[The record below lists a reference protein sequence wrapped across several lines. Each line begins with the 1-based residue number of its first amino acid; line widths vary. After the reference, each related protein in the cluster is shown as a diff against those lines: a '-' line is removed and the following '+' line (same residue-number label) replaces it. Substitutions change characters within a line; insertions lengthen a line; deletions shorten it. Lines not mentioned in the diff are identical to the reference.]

1 MSSSLPDAAS
11 LAAERTQ
18 FAAERTQFAAE
29 RNQFAMER
37 TRLAMER
44 TLMAWIRTAVS
55 LISFGFT
62 IYKFFQLLEETR
74 QPPVTGYRL
83 GPQHFGGLM
92 IVIGLLALSLAWF
105 QHRQQMKALRSQFG
119 PLPYSLA
126 GVVAV
131 FVATL
136 GVAALYGVMMRL

>member
-1 MSSSLPDAAS
+1 MATAPLDATA
-11 LAAERTQ
+11 LAAERT
-18 FAAERTQFAAE
+18 
-29 RNQFAMER
+29 
-37 TRLAMER
+37 RLSLER

-62 IYKFFQLLEETR
+62 IYKFFQLLEESR
-74 QPPVTGYRL
+74 QPRVAEHLL

-92 IVIGLLALSLAWF
+92 IVVGLVALTLAWI
-105 QHRQQMKALRSQFG
+105 QHQQQLKTLRAQFG

-136 GVAALYGVMMRL
+136 GVVALYGVAVRI